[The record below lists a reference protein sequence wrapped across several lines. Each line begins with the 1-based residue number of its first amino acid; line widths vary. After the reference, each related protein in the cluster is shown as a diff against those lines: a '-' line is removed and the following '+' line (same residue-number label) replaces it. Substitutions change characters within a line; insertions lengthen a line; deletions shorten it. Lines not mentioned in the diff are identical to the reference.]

1 MKRIFGGS
9 NVSGKYSELR
19 RAVAFAVAVALLA
32 ACFALKNG
40 GFTGNAAEK
49 TEKEA
54 ALEAEFGECEILASM
69 RKVSAAGS
77 KNMRILSAEE
87 AAEEGVPE
95 GYEGYVLASNPG
107 ANVGYTFDFSAAGIS
122 VNAVKSISFRI
133 YVEATDSDA
142 ESKPEIRIPIPGNT
156 SVYLMRY
163 EITKRVGNWMTCTV
177 YASGI
182 GVTIDARDYRRNNN
196 ELYAL
201 ADENGMLRAFEVG
214 VRRHSGSGAFYI
226 DSLKLNLRTD
236 NVSAPEIIYDGPDT
250 VSIPKGSRLDLGA
263 RAYDEEEKTYFPVEY
278 VWEDGV
284 ALEADGLPAEGAACK
299 LTMRARD
306 SKKNTAEKTVSVKVV
321 AKDTVPPEIHVKT
334 DNVSCPAGTVPVPN
348 YTAVDEFGIA
358 EVSFEWQKGALDG
371 FGRLNEGDFSLVI
384 SAEDLSGNISRK
396 TVYFHAGKCDFPEIV
411 KDN

>member
-1 MKRIFGGS
+1 
-9 NVSGKYSELR
+9 
-19 RAVAFAVAVALLA
+19 
-32 ACFALKNG
+32 
-40 GFTGNAAEK
+40 
-49 TEKEA
+49 
-54 ALEAEFGECEILASM
+54 
-69 RKVSAAGS
+69 
-77 KNMRILSAEE
+77 
-87 AAEEGVPE
+87 
-95 GYEGYVLASNPG
+95 
-107 ANVGYTFDFSAAGIS
+107 
-122 VNAVKSISFRI
+122 
-133 YVEATDSDA
+133 
-142 ESKPEIRIPIPGNT
+142 
-156 SVYLMRY
+156 
-163 EITKRVGNWMTCTV
+163 MTCTV

-263 RAYDEEEKTYFPVEY
+263 RAYDEEEKTYCPVEY

-358 EVSFEWQKGALDG
+358 EVSFEA
-371 FGRLNEGDFSLVI
+371 I
-384 SAEDLSGNISRK
+384 SVS
-396 TVYFHAGKCDFPEIV
+396 
-411 KDN
+411 